1 MLDFVKRAFRGLM
14 EVVLWLNLVVCS
26 IGIAVLWHSVWLP
39 GRGFVGFI
47 IGVIVGLL
55 VNIVLGGFV
64 ATFLEMG
71 EDVAQ
76 MKRKLDNL
84 KAGSFANGSGAG
96 NPAQCVYQSPTVS
109 NGNAGASASRPPL
122 ETDAASDVAETWL
135 CKHCGNENPSKVS
148 TCKKCHHYNQNN

>member
-14 EVVLWLNLVVCS
+14 EVVLWLNLVACS

-64 ATFLEMG
+64 ATFLEMA
-71 EDVAQ
+71 EDVGQ
-76 MKRKLDNL
+76 MKRKLDRLGNL
-84 KAGSFANGSGAG
+84 NSS
-96 NPAQCVYQSPTVS
+96 
-109 NGNAGASASRPPL
+109 ASASNASAPFIQSPL
-122 ETDAASDVAETWL
+122 ASNTGDTWY
-135 CKHCGNENPSKVS
+135 
-148 TCKKCHHYNQNN
+148 CKKCSTVNALTATACKDCGAYK